1 MPRQRTLEISPSF
14 ESNISDVTMESSL
27 RRVLTFS
34 NSNAEV
40 EMTHFFKLKSEKYSK
55 IQMIYFLFCICVIL
69 SFTLMQQILKNM
81 KEEEEDDFTLYIFET
96 SFNLG
101 AICMT
106 FRTIATLSECTEAEY
121 VSPLDWID

>member
-1 MPRQRTLEISPSF
+1 
-14 ESNISDVTMESSL
+14 
-27 RRVLTFS
+27 
-34 NSNAEV
+34 
-40 EMTHFFKLKSEKYSK
+40 
-55 IQMIYFLFCICVIL
+55 
-69 SFTLMQQILKNM
+69 M